1 MLKPKIIKEH
11 ITNNYNKIFKDIS
24 QKRIFWGLVFCI
36 ILMFIV
42 GTSTMPDQVNA
53 EVGQPSPMD
62 FDAPMSINFESQILT
77 SIKKQEA
84 ADSVDPVYRTDEIV
98 VQELQER
105 MNSYFSIIRNVRNY
119 ADNEE
124 IDKAEE
130 LRSQLGLDLA
140 SGMYDYL
147 LTMSEEH
154 FERIHNEAIQVVERH
169 MFQGALPADIEDVA
183 NANLTKQSILDAIA
197 LLNIYDSSRSF
208 LSAFIG
214 SIEFID
220 YIVYDA
226 VTTDELREIE
236 MEKVEPVMIHLARNQ
251 RIVGQGVIITEEHR
265 EALEAVGFLTTGNP
279 AIPILGIVLLVLI
292 GFGLVIMYLYQYRPS
307 ILQKES
313 RIILLGLL
321 IVSILLISNTVTAIN
336 IASEYSGLIA
346 YAVPVAAGAMLIA
359 ILFDGKLSMF
369 ITTIIAI
376 LIGIMNNLELQFA
389 LVAFAGGFAGIYSV
403 SKLSQRSDLVKAS
416 IYIIGANVTTILALG
431 LILNYSLSMLSVA
444 LLLGVI
450 SGILSSVLT
459 IGTLPFWEAVF
470 RVTTSLKLLEL
481 SNPNQPLLKR
491 LLLEAPG
498 TYHHSIVVGNMAE
511 AAADA
516 VGADALLARV
526 GALYHDV
533 GKVKRAYFFI
543 ENQFANENPH
553 DKLAPSLSTLIITS
567 HIKDGIELAKE
578 HGLPDNIID
587 IISQHH
593 GNSLVSF
600 FYHKAN
606 EGSSGDVL
614 QEDDFRYDSPKT
626 KTKEAAIVMLADAI
640 EAGVRSIQKPTP
652 NKIEAFA
659 RKIIKEKLE
668 DGQLEECDLTFK
680 ELDTITHSFVK
691 ILTGIFHSRI
701 EYPEPENVLQEMERG
716 KADGDNGGICKQ
728 SAG

>member
-1 MLKPKIIKEH
+1 MLKPNIIKEH
-11 ITNNYNKIFKDIS
+11 IMNNYNKIFKDIS
-24 QKRIFWGLVFCI
+24 QKRIFWGVVFCI
-36 ILMFIV
+36 VLMFIV
-42 GTSTMPDQVNA
+42 GMSTMPDQANV

-62 FDAPMSINFESQILT
+62 FDAPMSITFESQLQT

-84 ADSVDPVYRTDEIV
+84 ADSVEPVYRTDESVI
-98 VQELQER
+98 QDLQER
-105 MNSYFSIIRNVRNY
+105 IDGYFSIIRNVRNY
-119 ADNEE
+119 AYNEE
-124 IDKAEE
+124 VDKAAE

-154 FERIHNEAIQVVERH
+154 LERIHSEAIQVVERH
-169 MFQGALPADIEDVA
+169 MFQGTLPADIDLT
-183 NANLTKQSILDAIA
+183 NADLTKQSILDAIA
-197 LLNIYDSSRSF
+197 LLNIDDSSRNF

-220 YIVYDA
+220 SIVYDSA
-226 VTTDELREIE
+226 VTDELREAE
-236 MEKVEPVMIHLARNQ
+236 MEKIEPVMIHLARGQ

-265 EALEAVGFLTTGNP
+265 EALEAVGFLSTGNP
-279 AIPILGIVLLVLI
+279 AIPILGVVLLVLI
-292 GFGLVIMYLYQYRPS
+292 GFGLVVIYLYQYRPS

-313 RIILLGLL
+313 RLILLGLL
-321 IVSILLISNTVTAIN
+321 VISILLISNAVTAIN
-336 IASEYSGLIA
+336 IGAEYSSLIA

-359 ILFDGKLSMF
+359 ILFDGKLAMF
-369 ITTIIAI
+369 ITIIIAI
-376 LIGIMNNLELQFA
+376 LVGVMNNLELQFV

-459 IGTLPFWEAVF
+459 IGTLPFWETVF

-526 GALYHDV
+526 GAIYHDV

-567 HIKDGIELAKE
+567 HIKDGIDLAKE

-600 FYHKAN
+600 FYHKAT
-606 EGSSGDVL
+606 EGSQDDAY
-614 QEDDFRYDSPKT
+614 QEDDFRYDNPKP

-652 NKIEAFA
+652 NKIETFA

-680 ELDTITHSFVK
+680 ELDTITQSFVK

-701 EYPEPENVLQEMERG
+701 EYPEPENVLQEMEG
-716 KADGDNGGICKQ
+716 GNADGDNGDVRE
-728 SAG
+728 